1 MIPYFLNIS
10 GARRRRVFC
19 PDIKRPA
26 LVGSLGSWGLAAV
39 LLGSLQ
45 IAEDFGNPDLFAKNA
60 IAKTALLSMNIF
72 F

>member
-1 MIPYFLNIS
+1 
-10 GARRRRVFC
+10 
-19 PDIKRPA
+19 
-26 LVGSLGSWGLAAV
+26 V

-60 IAKTALLSMNIF
+60 IAKRPYCLVTIF